1 MTSKAT
7 KKSTEDEFE
16 EYTHQ
21 LNGSPLNVPLDT
33 GTRNPAKFTKTKVTT
48 DSGFG
53 ISGTRLEQIHQ
64 SDQLRVTSEQES
76 DEDMENYL
84 IFERDLKF
92 FGFFGDI
99 LGVDM
104 VFDWKPG
111 FLFCVS
117 LFLIFVIVSQLTY
130 TQYLHVV
137 NKNYYR
143 LLETLACYG
152 ITISMVIKIVLFLK
166 SYKAM
171 KALIN
176 STIRVCKANG
186 RGYRAAKIRDRL
198 LYNSRFYMWT
208 TIVVMASIT
217 IFLAYP
223 TKAFLVDHELIS
235 LLPIEYIFV
244 DLSTLYGFITANLIS
259 SLLGVFAN
267 VATAYAI
274 QIIVSLILNYS
285 IFVDMFEE
293 DVKSLDEVCNR
304 VSGATF
310 TYRHSFLRNF
320 CRIQQDMDA
329 YVVEVKRV
337 LDGYIYHYFIAS
349 YLGQII
355 CLFQIVVSDWKSG
368 YAIAYGMFLEM
379 MFYCLMG
386 TKISSE
392 NERIISALQ
401 KSNWYS
407 YDVYSQKVFLTL
419 WMASTNARELRIGP
433 LAPLSVLSGT
443 NVVKSIYTY
452 FNILLEVV

>member
-1 MTSKAT
+1 MTNKVSD
-7 KKSTEDEFE
+7 DEFG
-16 EYTHQ
+16 EYI
-21 LNGSPLNVPLDT
+21 NGSPLNVPLDT
-33 GTRNPAKFTKTKVTT
+33 GMKNSAEFTKAKVTT

-53 ISGTRLEQIHQ
+53 TSGTRLEQIHQ

-84 IFERDLKF
+84 IFERDLRIF
-92 FGFFGDI
+92 RFFGDI

-104 VFDWKPG
+104 EFDWKPG

-152 ITISMVIKIVLFLK
+152 ITISMVLKIVTFLK
-166 SYKAM
+166 SFRAAR
-171 KALIN
+171 ALIN
-176 STIRVCKANG
+176 STMRVCKANKG
-186 RGYRAAKIRDRL
+186 GGRAAKVRDRL

-223 TKAFLVDHELIS
+223 TKAFFVDHEFVP
-235 LLPIEYIFV
+235 LLPIEYMFV
-244 DLSTLYGFITANLIS
+244 DLSTLSGFITANLIS

-267 VATAYAI
+267 VATVYSI
-274 QIIVSLILNYS
+274 LMIVSIILNYS

-293 DVKSLDEVCNR
+293 DVKSLDEMWSSALDTSV
-304 VSGATF
+304 
-310 TYRHSFLRNF
+310 TYRHSFLRNM
-320 CRIQQDMDA
+320 CRKQQDMDA
-329 YVVEVKRV
+329 YVGEIKRL
-337 LDGYIYHYFIAS
+337 LDDYIFHYFIAS

-392 NERIISALQ
+392 NERIMSALQ
-401 KSNWYS
+401 QSNWFS
-407 YDVYSQKVFLTL
+407 YDVYSQKVFLIL
-419 WMASTNARELRIGP
+419 WVAGSNANEMWIGP
-433 LAPLSVLSGT
+433 LAPLSVLTGT
-443 NVVKSIYTY
+443 DVVKSIYSY
-452 FNILLEVV
+452 FNIMLEVV